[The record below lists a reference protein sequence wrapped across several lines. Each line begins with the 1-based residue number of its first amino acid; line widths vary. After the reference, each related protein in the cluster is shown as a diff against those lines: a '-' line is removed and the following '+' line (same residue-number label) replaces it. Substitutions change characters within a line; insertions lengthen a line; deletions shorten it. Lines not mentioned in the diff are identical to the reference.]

1 MPTINVTVR
10 NRIATA
16 QRWQCIICGNSD
28 YIVDFD
34 LDDEWNDMPN
44 KVAVFVTNTR
54 GNIRHER
61 VLFDGSTCGI
71 PVLRG
76 VNMVDIGIE
85 AGDIRTTTP
94 AHVKCEACITDR
106 AGMPQEPEN
115 NVYGQILAMTAD
127 IAQAVIAASE
137 QAESAQTAASA
148 AARDAQ
154 TTRTA
159 ASAAA
164 SSAQT
169 AQECAQAMWL
179 GRLTSPV
186 ICGIEWLRSYPSSRM
201 ITCCISSWIPRLP
214 KEKMGE
220 RWNESFS
227 CEGVFR
233 NAGKKR
239 EVLRCREANT
249 KGSV

>member
-1 MPTINVTVR
+1 MPTISVTVR

-34 LDDEWNDMPN
+34 LDAEWNDMPN

-61 VLFDGSTCGI
+61 VLFEGSTCSI

-76 VNMVDIGIE
+76 VSTVDIGIE

-94 AHVKCEACITDR
+94 AHVKCEACIADN
-106 AGMPQEPEN
+106 AGLPQEPEDD
-115 NVYGQILAMTAD
+115 VYRQILSRVDGT
-127 IAQAVIAASE
+127 AQAA
-137 QAESAQTAASA
+137 TA

-154 TTRTA
+154 TAQMAASAAASSAQTAQMA

-169 AQECAQAMWL
+169 AQECAQTMAGTFDFTGYM
-179 GRLTSPV
+179 RYRVVT
-186 ICGIEWLRSYPSSRM
+186 E
-201 ITCCISSWIPRLP
+201 LP
-214 KEKMGE
+214 ERQDDNVLYLIVDPEGE
-220 RWNESFS
+220 NGGTLE
-227 CEGVFR
+227 
-233 NAGKKR
+233 
-239 EVLRCREANT
+239 
-249 KGSV
+249 